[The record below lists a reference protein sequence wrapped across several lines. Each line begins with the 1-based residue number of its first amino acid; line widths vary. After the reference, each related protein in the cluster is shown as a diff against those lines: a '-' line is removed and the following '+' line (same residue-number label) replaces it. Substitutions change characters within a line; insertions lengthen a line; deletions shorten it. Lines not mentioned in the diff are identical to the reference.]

1 MAEKRYR
8 SEMAAIAGTLNRSG
22 VDMHEIADI
31 LGVEPEM
38 MERWRRRHAELDE
51 ALKAV
56 PAAGRVEAA
65 LLKRALGFRQE
76 EASSE
81 ELVDK
86 KSGELLEVLKRRV
99 ITKEVPPD
107 VRALLFWLKNR
118 CPERWTERPEN
129 SDSYSYEPAPGEADL

>member
-8 SEMAAIAGTLNRSG
+8 PEMAVIIRALRQSGMTPEETARILEISPATL
-22 VDMHEIADI
+22 A
-31 LGVEPEM
+31 
-38 MERWRRRHAELDE
+38 RWRRRHAALDE
-51 ALKAV
+51 ALNTA
-56 PAAGRVEAA
+56 PAADRVESA

-118 CPERWTERPEN
+118 CPERWNERPEN
-129 SDSYSYEPAPGEADL
+129 SDSYSYEPAPGETDL

>member
-1 MAEKRYR
+1 MPKRYKKTFAVIMKALLGAGVPR
-8 SEMAAIAGTLNRSG
+8 QKAEELLELAPETVARWSADHEEFRAALT
-22 VDMHEIADI
+22 ET
-31 LGVEPEM
+31 
-38 MERWRRRHAELDE
+38 
-51 ALKAV
+51 
-56 PAAGRVEAA
+56 PAADRVEAA

-107 VRALLFWLKNR
+107 VRAVLFWLKNR
-118 CPERWTERPEN
+118 CPERWSEQREAEEEFQYEAPE
-129 SDSYSYEPAPGEADL
+129 DEGGL